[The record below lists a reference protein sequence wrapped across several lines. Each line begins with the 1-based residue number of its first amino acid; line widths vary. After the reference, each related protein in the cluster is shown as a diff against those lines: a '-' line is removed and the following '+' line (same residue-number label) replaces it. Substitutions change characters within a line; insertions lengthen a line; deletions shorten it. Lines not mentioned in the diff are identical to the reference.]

1 MTAHAAHRA
10 YNVLFLCTGNSA
22 RSIMAEAILRHLD
35 ARRFRAF
42 SAGSTPAGY
51 VNRFALEQ
59 IAARGWPTDGYRSKS
74 WDEFAAGPANQK
86 APEIDIVITVC
97 ANAAAETCPVFPGAG
112 VSAYW
117 GVPDPAPIEG
127 NTARMQLNFGQAF
140 AALERRIKQLAALP
154 DATLADR
161 KALKRELDR
170 IGTL

>member
-1 MTAHAAHRA
+1 MPLARPL
-10 YNVLFLCTGNSA
+10 NVLFLCTGNSA
-22 RSIMAEAILRHLD
+22 RSIMSEAMLRHLGGG
-35 ARRFRAF
+35 RFVAY

-74 WDEFAAGPANQK
+74 WDEFAAGPKNPD
-86 APEIDIVITVC
+86 APAIDIVITVC
-97 ANAAAETCPVFPGAG
+97 GNAAAETCPVFPGAG

-127 NTARMQLNFGQAF
+127 NTARMQLNFAQAY
-140 AALERRIKQLAALP
+140 AALERRIKALIALP
-154 DATLADR
+154 DAVLADR